1 MRTIAGRGLLLC
13 AIALGGCYR
22 ATFIRDPQVVRGVEH
37 DQWNHFFI
45 FGLVG
50 ETDLDV
56 RQFCPDGRVA
66 EVQTQANFLNG
77 LVSIVTI
84 GIYTPRTV
92 YVTCAGGPSRAV
104 LEIDGDRNGRPVAA
118 RLRRGDSVEGATV
131 TPEGA
136 AFRIARAEVAP

>member
-13 AIALGGCYR
+13 AFALGGCYR
-22 ATFIRDPQVVRGVEH
+22 ATFISNPQVTRGVEH

-50 ETDLDV
+50 EANLDV

-66 EVQTQANFLNG
+66 EVQTQETFLNG
-77 LVSIVTI
+77 LVGLLTI
-84 GIYTPRTV
+84 GIYAPRTV
-92 YVTCAGGPSRAV
+92 YVTCAAGSRAL
-104 LEIDGDRNGRPVAA
+104 LELDADPQGRPVAA
-118 RLRRGDSVEGATV
+118 RLRREGSVDRATV

-136 AFRIARAEVAP
+136 AFRVALAEDTP